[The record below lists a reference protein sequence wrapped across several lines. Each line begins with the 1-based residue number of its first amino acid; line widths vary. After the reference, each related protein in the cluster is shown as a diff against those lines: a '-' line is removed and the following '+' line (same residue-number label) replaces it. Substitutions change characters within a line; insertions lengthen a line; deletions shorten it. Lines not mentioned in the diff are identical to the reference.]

1 MGFKAMNGKFAVSAF
16 AALTALS
23 TMAACGGDDK
33 EETKEDAGTGGGDD
47 AGAKPATYDMNMT
60 LVGVLDLQ
68 PVSAS
73 HEVELLSA
81 ETGAKLSPERKTTTA
96 QGAGTFSF
104 KDLSRDEGVWI
115 HVTGYGPAGGG
126 MSTYDSLS
134 LGAPD
139 SGDKLIRIST
149 AGTATIAE
157 STAKFTADMAK
168 IAIGGAVY
176 KTDAT
181 GKRIGAIGCA
191 QVFLDDTTTLP
202 TATDDPYSIRYVA
215 ATGLPAPLG
224 DTAPALNKTLSGTAG
239 GKFFIGNVS
248 KGKHTFKVSMDGGKT
263 FIKEA
268 EKEIY
273 IPFTRAEAT
282 GETKA
287 FLVLIGLDLPAGMDP
302 TPAGCP

>member
-1 MGFKAMNGKFAVSAF
+1 MGFKAMNGKLLVSAF
-16 AALTALS
+16 AAFAAMS
-23 TMAACGGDDK
+23 TMAACGGDSKDDEK
-33 EETKEDAGTGGGDD
+33 NDSGTPPGGND
-47 AGAKPATYDMNMT
+47 AGADETYDMDLT

-68 PVSAS
+68 PVAAS
-73 HEVELLSA
+73 HKVELLSA
-81 ETGAKLSPERKTTTA
+81 ETGAALSPKRETMTA
-96 QGAGTFSF
+96 QGAGTFKF
-104 KDLSRDEGVWI
+104 DDVSRKEGVWI
-115 HVTGYGPAGGG
+115 HVVGNGPAGGG

-134 LGAPD
+134 LSAPD

-157 STAKFTADMAK
+157 STGKFTADMGK
-168 IAIGGAVY
+168 IAVGGAVY
-176 KTDAT
+176 KTEAS
-181 GKRIGAIGCA
+181 GKRVGAIGCA
-191 QVFLDDTTTLP
+191 QIFIDDQTTLP
-202 TATDDPYSIRYVA
+202 SASDDPYSTRYVA

-239 GKFFIGNVS
+239 GKFLIGNVS

-263 FIKEA
+263 FLV

>member
-23 TMAACGGDDK
+23 TMAACGGDD
-33 EETKEDAGTGGGDD
+33 GGGDKAD
-47 AGAKPATYDMNMT
+47 GSTPGGNDGGTQEETYDMDLT

-68 PVSAS
+68 PVSAV
-73 HEVELLSA
+73 HTVELLSA
-81 ETGAKLSPERKTTTA
+81 ETGAVLSPKRETKTA

-104 KDLSRDEGVWI
+104 ADVSRKEGVWI
-115 HVTGYGPAGGG
+115 HVVGNGPAGGG

-134 LGAPD
+134 LSAPD

-157 STAKFTADMAK
+157 STGKFTADQGK
-168 IAIGGAVY
+168 IAVGGAVY
-176 KTDAT
+176 KTEAS
-181 GKRIGAIGCA
+181 GKRVGAIGCA
-191 QVFLDDTTTLP
+191 QIFIDDTTTLP
-202 TATDDPYSIRYVA
+202 SASDDPYSTRYVA

-239 GKFFIGNVS
+239 GKFLIGNVS

-263 FIKEA
+263 FLV
-268 EKEIY
+268 EKEIF

>member
-1 MGFKAMNGKFAVSAF
+1 MGFKAINVKFVVSAF

-23 TMAACGGDDK
+23 TVAACGGSDDK
-33 EETKEDAGTGGGDD
+33 EEKDSGTEPTGDAGGE
-47 AGAKPATYDMNMT
+47 KPKTYDMDLT

-68 PVSAS
+68 PVAAV
-73 HEVELLSA
+73 HKVELLSA
-81 ETGAKLSPERKTTTA
+81 ETGQPFSPKFETNTA
-96 QGAGTFSF
+96 QSAGTFSF
-104 KDLSRDEGVWI
+104 KSVPREGGAWI
-115 HVTGYGPAGGG
+115 HVIGNGPAGGG

-134 LGAPD
+134 LSAPD

-149 AGTATIAE
+149 AGTAMLAE
-157 STAKFTADMAK
+157 GTAKFTADMDK

-202 TATDDPYSIRYVA
+202 SASDDPYSIRYVA

-224 DTAPALNKTLSGTAG
+224 DTAPALNKTLSGTTG

-263 FIKEA
+263 FIEGA
-268 EKEIY
+268 TKEIF
-273 IPFTRAEAT
+273 IPFSRAEAT